1 MNVKTIHVSL
11 QKINLLKLC
20 FKRSE
25 NTLIDFIYAKY
36 MYILYT
42 CEQIAN
48 IYVKA
53 NV

>member
-25 NTLIDFIYAKY
+25 NTLIDFSGNICQVHVYP
-36 MYILYT
+36 LYL
-42 CEQIAN
+42 
-48 IYVKA
+48 
-53 NV
+53 